1 MINERALEY
10 LCLANI
16 EDSIC
21 TRDRF
26 SENGKVYSMEK
37 VRERINE
44 IRQEILEP
52 YVINSDS
59 KEY

>member
-10 LCLANI
+10 LCLAII

-26 SENGKVYSMEK
+26 KENGKVYSMEK
-37 VRERINE
+37 IRKRMNE

-52 YVINSDS
+52 YAIDTDS
-59 KEY
+59 KE